1 MTRVIVLG
9 SRTACDD
16 DAALEAVE
24 SMCLDAEVV
33 MAGRPG
39 PGLVDLLDPDV
50 PTVLVD
56 AVVAPLEPGSVVEFA
71 LADLV
76 ERAGSGASVS
86 SHGLGGGQA
95 LRLVRALGRRLP
107 PGTFIG
113 IVAGNTKPG
122 QGRSSAVSTGLP
134 SLRDAIGAA
143 VHRLAQS

>member
-24 SMCLDAEVV
+24 SMSLDAEVV

-56 AVVAPLEPGSVVEFA
+56 AVVVPLEPGALIELP

-76 ERAGSGASVS
+76 RRVEAGAPIS

-95 LRLVRALGRRLP
+95 LRLAQALGRRLP
-107 PGTFIG
+107 TGTFVG
-113 IVAGNTKPG
+113 IVAGNSKPG
-122 QGRSSAVSTGLP
+122 QGRSSAVSKAVP
-134 SLRDAIGAA
+134 SFRKTIAAA
-143 VHRLAQS
+143 VGRLA